1 MNAPVRNGLSV
12 DVEEWF
18 QVGAFEKVIA
28 PTEWDGLE
36 SRVERNVMAI
46 LEMFGRAGVTGTF
59 FTLGWIAA
67 RHPALVRRI
76 AEAGHEVA
84 SHGWAHDRVFTLDA
98 QRFAADLAR
107 ARDALEQASGQ
118 SVTGYRAPS
127 FSIDARTPWA
137 HRRAPQPV
145 RLLASSPVVPS
156 AARRAPVRR
165 CPAPC
170 RPARSAAGRHRSGCA
185 ARLPRPAARG

>member
-107 ARDALEQASGQ
+107 ARDALEQA
-118 SVTGYRAPS
+118 
-127 FSIDARTPWA
+127 
-137 HRRAPQPV
+137 
-145 RLLASSPVVPS
+145 
-156 AARRAPVRR
+156 
-165 CPAPC
+165 
-170 RPARSAAGRHRSGCA
+170 
-185 ARLPRPAARG
+185 